1 MTEPMKESTSKI
13 DDAEEILSSGIAKF
27 ETAMEHLA
35 EKVEE
40 GSERLQHV
48 IDLSKRQKEQLLKLR
63 DKSREVLEPVRG
75 VVTKAQRNP
84 RPYVF
89 AAAGVFL
96 GVIAFGYFLRNSDS
110 ERGSKEESPE
120 RPERPKEEDSTGG
133 YYDNYD
139 TNEYV
144 G

>member
-13 DDAEEILSSGIAKF
+13 DDAEEILSSGIEKF

-48 IDLSKRQKEQLLKLR
+48 IDLSKRQREQLLKLR
-63 DKSREVLEPVRG
+63 DKSREVIEPVQKA
-75 VVTKAQRNP
+75 VKKAQRNP
-84 RPYVF
+84 RPYLF
-89 AAAGVFL
+89 AAAGIFL
-96 GVIAFGYFLRNSDS
+96 GALAFGYFLRNSDFES
-110 ERGSKEESPE
+110 TPKEETPE
-120 RPERPKEEDSTGG
+120 RPENPKEEDSTGG